1 MKPLRFGVF
10 PEFSKESLPVE
21 EWMQVAQ
28 QIEQLGYSSILQQDH
43 FDLTAYDPIAILAS
57 AASVTKTV
65 KIGSFVFSVDYRHPV
80 ILAKA
85 AATIHLLSKGRFEFG
100 IGAGYQSY
108 DYDMAGIPFDPAKK
122 RVEKL
127 EEALFIIKS
136 MWTEEKT
143 SYMGKH
149 YRVKE
154 IEKAGELQ
162 DGNYPKIMLGACGKK
177 MLRLASEYAD
187 IVGIIP
193 RWSGSWGKAIQ
204 LHTLDRIKS
213 KIHRVKSLAEDLGRN
228 PDNIEFQMFI
238 PFNEITKDSEQRL
251 TRIEGIIKHFEASSE
266 SIENSEYVMIGSSNY
281 IRERLSKLYKE
292 TGANYFVLNIR
303 NDQNEEYARSIIKP
317 LTKRN

>member
-1 MKPLRFGVF
+1 VFFLSFQKKAFQLRSGC
-10 PEFSKESLPVE
+10 K
-21 EWMQVAQ
+21 VAQ

-100 IGAGYQSY
+100 IGAGYQSS

-122 RVEKL
+122 RVERL

-136 MWTEEKT
+136 MWTEENT
-143 SYMGKH
+143 SYTGKH

-162 DGNYPKIMLGACGKK
+162 DGNYPKIMLGAGGKK

-193 RWSGSWGKAIQ
+193 RWPGSWGKAIQ

-213 KIHRVKSLAEDLGRN
+213 KIHRVKSIAEDLGRN

-281 IRERLSKLYKE
+281 IRERISKLYKE